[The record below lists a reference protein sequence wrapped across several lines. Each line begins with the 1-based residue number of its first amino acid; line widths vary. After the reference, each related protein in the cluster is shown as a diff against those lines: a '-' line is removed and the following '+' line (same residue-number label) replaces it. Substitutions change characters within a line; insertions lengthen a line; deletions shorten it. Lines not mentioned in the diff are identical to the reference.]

1 MKRDRSSNDDQTEFS
16 LKRFGIENK
25 IAIKDTKQSQSH
37 LKLNRTDLNLFDKR
51 HIIDKVQL
59 WLDNIRST
67 NR

>member
-25 IAIKDTKQSQSH
+25 IVIKDTKQSQSH